1 MKKSIYLFI
10 IAFILSGCIASTDKY
25 FPIRDYNGP
34 RLMLVNYP
42 TNSNNYIL
50 GAGDPQENR
59 VDFVFRD
66 CFTNEFIC
74 FSDSLGTIKDYI
86 VLFLGEGHKD
96 DGSFEISNLYK
107 EDGDEYYVKIYL
119 AKHKNIDYREQQ
131 SNPINHL
138 DTIEFDID
146 YRVGMIQQITIK
158 DDDQWVWCKGNR
170 VPSYRLLAFWPYQ
183 INY

>member
-66 CFTNEFIC
+66 CFTNEFISC
-74 FSDSLGTIKDYI
+74 SDSLGTIKDYI
-86 VLFLGEGHKD
+86 VLFLGEGYKD

-119 AKHKNIDYREQQ
+119 AKHKNIDYRA
-131 SNPINHL
+131 
-138 DTIEFDID
+138 
-146 YRVGMIQQITIK
+146 GMIQRITIK
-158 DDDQWVWCKGNR
+158 DDDQWVWCKGKR